1 MHFMLIASRMAGP
14 FAEQCRVASIVPFDD
29 TATLIKRAMAERKPT
44 AVELFC
50 GVGGMSLGFQ
60 KAGFKLLAAID
71 NDKYNTEYHSLNFP
85 SCRTLTDDLSKMTGR
100 QIRKKAKL
108 GNQKIDVVFGGPPC
122 QGFSL
127 IGRRNVED
135 SRNQLLY
142 HFIRIVHQ
150 LKPDYFVMENVQGL
164 TVGDARRMLEKFVAK
179 AKRAGYH
186 VICPIQVLDAS
197 DFGVPQRRN
206 RVIVIGYR
214 RGVAAPS
221 YPTPSDEEKPTVRDA
236 ISDLPILN
244 SVQQSYDT
252 DVYVGELG
260 TPSQFAKELRN
271 RHRKAKKVALT
282 GCLVTRHSS
291 KTIARFMATV
301 VGKTEPISRFHRLN
315 PDGLAF
321 TIRAGTGRDFG
332 SHTAARPIHP
342 DSPRCITVREAARLH
357 SFPDWFQF
365 HPTRWHGFR
374 QIGNSVPP
382 LFAKAVAG
390 ELARVIRR
398 TSFRSRSTNGQT
410 TK

>member
-1 MHFMLIASRMAGP
+1 
-14 FAEQCRVASIVPFDD
+14 
-29 TATLIKRAMAERKPT
+29 
-44 AVELFC
+44 
-50 GVGGMSLGFQ
+50 MSLGFQ